1 LGTDALRGATDYIP
15 VPEPSKRRSTLKQ
28 PWRVVL
34 VHPDANKDVIGL
46 EIHGD
51 VVLGRAGAALDP
63 NPDFDLSIY
72 DAILHGVSRRHA
84 LLRPTEGQLFLI
96 DLNSTNGTQVN
107 AVAQEGGMARALRH
121 NDTLS
126 LGALHLTV
134 KIMHR
139 AGPGGR

>member
-1 LGTDALRGATDYIP
+1 LPLGTDALRGATDYIP
-15 VPEPSKRRSTLKQ
+15 VPEPTRRRNALKH
-28 PWRVVL
+28 PWRIAL

-46 EIHGD
+46 EIYDD
-51 VVLGRAGAALDP
+51 VVLGRAGAASDP
-63 NPDFDLSIY
+63 EPDFDLSIY

-126 LGALHLTV
+126 MGNLHLIV
-134 KIMHR
+134 KIMRR
-139 AGPGGR
+139 A